1 MMLRHHLHDVSH
13 VCNRVVDGNHSWV
26 VLMEMMAQCLFGS
39 LSLDNM
45 IIRRFTLFYFTYL
58 VYTLNMDASTVPS
71 YQS

>member
-45 IIRRFTLFYFTYL
+45 IIRRLNLHYFI
-58 VYTLNMDASTVPS
+58 SHIWCIH
-71 YQS
+71 